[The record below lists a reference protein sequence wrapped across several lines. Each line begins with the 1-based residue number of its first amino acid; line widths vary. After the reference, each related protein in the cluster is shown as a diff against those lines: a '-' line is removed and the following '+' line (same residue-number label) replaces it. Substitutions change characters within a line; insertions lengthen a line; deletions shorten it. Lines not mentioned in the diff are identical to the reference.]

1 MLDIVRLTLIVLS
14 GLAISKREN
23 VESHLQDEKREVY
36 LRYLEVNVL

>member
-23 VESHLQDEKREVY
+23 VEPHLQDEKREVY